1 LGALRG
7 RAQKKRA
14 AVAAALIGRS
24 TEPDEY
30 TEESVEAAP
39 RIWTP
44 EGALLKED
52 AAEEETPVV
61 EIEVLA
67 ENVTTVEVFLRCQ
80 PQVHLGM
87 GIFWQGC
94 TATEVRAAC
103 LLMRVPLAER
113 AEVLDGVQ
121 HMAQV
126 IADIRNREAQR
137 KNG

>member
-1 LGALRG
+1 VRREAD
-7 RAQKKRA
+7 
-14 AVAAALIGRS
+14 
-24 TEPDEY
+24 EP
-30 TEESVEAAP
+30 VN
-39 RIWTP
+39 
-44 EGALLKED
+44 
-52 AAEEETPVV
+52 V
-61 EIEVLA
+61 EIDVLVQ
-67 ENVTTVEVFLRCQ
+67 NLTTVEVFLRCQ

-87 GIFWQGC
+87 GIYWQGC

-126 IADIRNREAQR
+126 IADIRNREASN